1 MGERPRRATSAS
13 STTGR
18 GAKKEQIGKPMA
30 RSDLLISL
38 VKASVGGDKTAV
50 RTVVENII
58 ADEKGKQHRV
68 LADRLT
74 RALHA
79 NGHNANHLLKP
90 ANEANSRGRDFLS
103 EMTPQRQLEDLVL
116 DNQTRKTVDKFI
128 EEQHRTSILR
138 AHGLDPRHR
147 VMLVG
152 PPGNGKTTLAEA
164 IAEALILPFY
174 VVRYEAIIGS
184 YLGETAGRLKRV
196 FDYIRSTP
204 CVVFFDEFDAIGKER
219 GDNRETGEIKR
230 VVSSLLMNV
239 DELPSY
245 TVIIAA
251 SNHAELLDR
260 AVWRRFQIRISLP
273 KPTKNDL
280 VKYFRRHYKNFDTD
294 PGITP
299 DKLANVLNPESFS
312 EAEDFILD
320 VRRQNALLE
329 PDSDLKSVF
338 ADQIEE
344 WKNRVTPAESS
355 MRN

>member
-1 MGERPRRATSAS
+1 
-13 STTGR
+13 
-18 GAKKEQIGKPMA
+18 MA

-79 NGHNANHLLKP
+79 NGHNANHLLSP
-90 ANEANSRGRDFLS
+90 TTEANGGGRNFLS
-103 EMTPQRQLEDLVL
+103 EVTPQRRLDDLVI
-116 DNQTRKTVDKFI
+116 DDQTRQTIYQFI
-128 EEQHRTSILR
+128 EEQHRASTLR

-147 VMLVG
+147 LILVG

-164 IAEALILPFY
+164 IAEALILPFF
-174 VVRYEAIIGS
+174 VVRYDTIIGS
-184 YLGETAGRLKRV
+184 YLGETSGRLKRV
-196 FDYIRSTP
+196 FDYIRTTP

-245 TVIIAA
+245 TVVIAA
-251 SNHAELLDR
+251 SNHPELLDR

-273 KPTKNDL
+273 KPTKKDL
-280 VKYFRRHYKNFDTD
+280 VRYFKHHYKNFDVD

-299 DKLANVLNPESFS
+299 DKLANILDPESFS

-320 VRRQNALLE
+320 VRRQKALLE
-329 PDSDLKSVF
+329 PDGDLKSVF
-338 ADQIEE
+338 ADQIEA
-344 WKNRVTPAESS
+344 WKNRVAPAESS
-355 MRN
+355 LRS